1 MLISKTQSSGVLA
14 LLGLAHLVSA
24 GVDLSKPRRTGHPQL
39 DQEESEGC
47 KVANGLYPIPVKFVA
62 GKIEATPGE

>member
-1 MLISKTQSSGVLA
+1 MLISETQSSGVLA
-14 LLGLAHLVSA
+14 LLGLGTLVSA
-24 GVDLSKPRRTGHPQL
+24 VVDLSKPRRNGYTQL

-47 KVANGLYPIPVKFVA
+47 KIANGLYPIPVKFVA